1 MVKQG
6 FHSVLEMLT
15 SNLYSSASR
24 RFSIKPI
31 GHAVGFGSIFIV
43 IQTPV
48 GVPQPIPHDCLV
60 LLAAQ

>member
-1 MVKQG
+1 MI
-6 FHSVLEMLT
+6 SVNMAITQQTKSRT
-15 SNLYSSASR
+15 SQQRNLIWS
-24 RFSIKPI
+24 KPI